1 MHLRDLKRKPDK
13 TRCVMRVNR
22 FLSER
27 PFLALCRGVQ
37 GRVRESA
44 DLIVTKIKC
53 LLLRPCLLVTQNV
66 LSAWIEICSW

>member
-13 TRCVMRVNR
+13 TRCVVRVNR
-22 FLSER
+22 FLSKG

-37 GRVRESA
+37 GKVRESA

-53 LLLRPCLLVTQNV
+53 VLLLPCLFWLHKTYSV
-66 LSAWIEICSW
+66 LG